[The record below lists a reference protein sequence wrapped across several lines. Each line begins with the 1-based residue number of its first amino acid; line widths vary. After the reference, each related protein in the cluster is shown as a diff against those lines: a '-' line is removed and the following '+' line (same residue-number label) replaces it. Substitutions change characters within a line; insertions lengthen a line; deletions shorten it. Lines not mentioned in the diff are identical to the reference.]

1 MKIKFKDYA
10 LFNNSNIY
18 ELSPLTFLIGG
29 NNCGKTTFVKG
40 LEIIKN
46 GELEGINQ
54 VRKGKSEVIASYE
67 VFEGMYRKQTFEIG
81 NDSELIMGRS
91 FVYENKEG
99 KEILS
104 VSYFMGDDSVENV
117 VFHVDR
123 MLLALR
129 DAGLSIKDEMVVQLL
144 SGIKVIKRHI
154 PNRVSKID
162 FEVFQPD
169 KEIEDLERWFFSIG
183 IAKLLDLSEL
193 GADIENKVKQVII
206 EIFKPYTF
214 EAYLKDETELRR
226 AWNKSRKPFSIR
238 FIKNS
243 DLSVAKRIYNYSD
256 FISEPVSYQLE
267 EKHFTSS
274 AEYYDE
280 TFRAHWFK
288 KFFGHENPLSIEP
301 LKGGYFELK
310 LNDRY
315 LIEQG
320 SGITKILQYI
330 LFFSQLTANVWD
342 EDRDIL
348 FDLDKRQEKI
358 EREMLLIDH
367 RKRQTPNK
375 KRFIYIEEPEVHL
388 HPNFQILLAEMIFE
402 LALNSTYHFIIET
415 HSEYLIRKMQL
426 LRAKNKSSTSDLI
439 SILNFGSDKNL
450 GKVQSIKIDE
460 FGGLSPSFY
469 PGFLEMN
476 QDLQFQLLKAN
487 RSNQN

>member
-18 ELSPLTFLIGG
+18 DLSPLTFLIGG

-46 GELEGINQ
+46 GELESIYQ

-81 NDSELIMGRS
+81 NDGELMMQRS

-104 VSYFMGDDSVENV
+104 VSYYMGDDSVENV

-144 SGIKVIKRHI
+144 CGIKVIKRHI
-154 PNRVSKID
+154 RNRVSQVD
-162 FEVFQPD
+162 FEVFEPD

-183 IAKLLDLSEL
+183 IAKLLDLNEL
-193 GADIENKVKQVII
+193 GVEFENKVKEVMI

-214 EAYLKDETELRR
+214 EAFLKDDTELRR

-238 FIKNS
+238 FIKNL

-256 FISEPVSYQLE
+256 FISEQKLPQ
-267 EKHFTSS
+267 SS
-274 AEYYDE
+274 AKFYDE
-280 TFRAHWFK
+280 TFRANWFK

-315 LIEQG
+315 LTEQG

-330 LFFSQLTANVWD
+330 LLFSQLTANVWD
-342 EDRDIL
+342 EDRGIL
-348 FDLDKRQEKI
+348 IYLDERLEKI

-367 RKRQTPNK
+367 RKRQKPNK
-375 KRFIYIEEPEVHL
+375 KRFIYIEEPEVNL

-426 LRAKNKSSTSDLI
+426 LRANNKSTTSDLI

-469 PGFLEMN
+469 PGFFEMN
-476 QDLQFQLLKAN
+476 QDLQFQLLQAN